1 MLRLKKRFQL
11 ILISVVLFLVVGFFF
26 HSAVSSRAQDPP
38 GSELTYPGYVE
49 RSFPVPDRCLSPS
62 GLAWDGEHLWLGD
75 EGGWLFKV
83 QSDDGVLIETFS
95 PLGVVCSGMSWDEA
109 TDTLLFTDGTSPT
122 VYRFH
127 PAERTSEPIYTASG
141 SPQIQGIACCS
152 SGVVYLIDRTSGK
165 ILKANIE
172 TKEEAAVIPGLGWD
186 LRSLCWDGKYVWA
199 VDNREDRIFLIDLQ
213 RGKVISSLRVSGG
226 DPTGWPEA
234 IAL

>member
-141 SPQIQGIACCS
+141 SPQIQGHRLLFIRCCVS
-152 SGVVYLIDRTSGK
+152 YRPNKRKDSQSQHRDERRGSGYPWAWLGS
-165 ILKANIE
+165 
-172 TKEEAAVIPGLGWD
+172 EEPLLGWEI
-186 LRSLCWDGKYVWA
+186 CVGC
-199 VDNREDRIFLIDLQ
+199 
-213 RGKVISSLRVSGG
+213 G
-226 DPTGWPEA
+226 
-234 IAL
+234 